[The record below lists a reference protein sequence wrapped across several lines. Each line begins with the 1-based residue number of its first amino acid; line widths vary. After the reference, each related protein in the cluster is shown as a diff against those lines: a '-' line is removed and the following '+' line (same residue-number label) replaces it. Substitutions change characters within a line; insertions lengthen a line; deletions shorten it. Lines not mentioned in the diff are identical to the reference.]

1 MECKK
6 IQIDFI
12 DYILERVSYNR
23 KQHID
28 YHLQQ
33 CEHCKEKFNKFI
45 IALKAINSM
54 KLSQPSGQIR
64 SKIET
69 LIRKHQ

>member
-12 DYILERVSYNR
+12 DYILDRVTYNQ
-23 KQHID
+23 KQYID

-33 CEHCKEKFNKFI
+33 CEHCNEKFNKFI
-45 IALKAINSM
+45 VALKAIKSM
-54 KLSQPSGQIR
+54 KLSQPSER
-64 SKIET
+64 FRRDIET
-69 LIRKHQ
+69 LIKKS